1 MIEIPHGPHIADEEL
16 VLRATRGGGPGGQ
29 HVNKVSTRI
38 ELTFDVDASPSLTPE
53 QRSTVRQKLARRISA
68 EGVLRIVAQDD
79 RSQIANRK
87 AAMAR
92 FVELMSRAFAPVK
105 KRRPTRATKASRE
118 RRLVGK
124 KRRAEVKQG
133 RGRKPAAEE

>member
-1 MIEIPHGPHIADEEL
+1 MIEIPHGPHIADDEL

-38 ELTFDVDASPSLTPE
+38 ELTFDVDGSPSLTPD
-53 QRSTVRQKLARRISA
+53 QRIAVRQRLARRISA
-68 EGVLRIVAQDD
+68 DGVLRIVAQDD

-87 AAMAR
+87 AAVAR

-105 KRRPTRATKASRE
+105 PRRATRATKASRE
-118 RRLVGK
+118 RRLVDK
-124 KRRAEVKQG
+124 KRRAAVKQR
-133 RGRKPAAEE
+133 RGSRPAADE